1 MYLSRRH
8 FLQITGGTAALAAV
22 GAGLLAGGGSLAG
35 TVEFADRRAL
45 PGMMLGLRVDVESP
59 GETTVS
65 IVAESDGER
74 RVIREMRGDAYMRVE
89 VPCIETRAES
99 FLLYAVVEDS
109 ARRTARS
116 AAVEVLSRPFVFGI

>member
-1 MYLSRRH
+1 MYISRRQ

-22 GAGLLAGGGSLAG
+22 GAGLLAGAGSLAG

-45 PGMMLGLRVDVESP
+45 PGMMLGLRVGVESP

-65 IVAESDGER
+65 IVAESEGER
-74 RVIREMRGDAYMRVE
+74 RVIREMQGDAYMRVE

-99 FLLYAVVEDS
+99 FMLYAVVEDS
-109 ARRTARS
+109 ARRTVRS